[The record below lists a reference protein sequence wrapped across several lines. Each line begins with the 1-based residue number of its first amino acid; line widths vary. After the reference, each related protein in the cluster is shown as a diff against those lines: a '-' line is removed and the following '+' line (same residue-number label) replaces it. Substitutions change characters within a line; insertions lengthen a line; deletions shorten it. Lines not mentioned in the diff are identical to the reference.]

1 MFEVSENTVHKPV
14 NLSTIVEVRTLVRAL
29 DNYHLIT
36 SMLLYNSHFI
46 TRHQQLVTR
55 ICTCTLY
62 HTHSPLYLPLDFFSS
77 ASFSSST
84 SASLLSLSHSLP
96 PSSLSL
102 TPPPLTLPPSTHS
115 PTLPISP
122 TLPTPNS
129 LPYPPPYPSLPL
141 PSGNDPRCDQHKDD
155 QEH

>member
-14 NLSTIVEVRTLVRAL
+14 NLSTIVEVRSLVRAL

-36 SMLLYNSHFI
+36 SGQLYNSHFI
-46 TRHQQLVTR
+46 TRRQQLVTR
-55 ICTCTLY
+55 ICTCILY

-77 ASFSSST
+77 ASFYSST

-115 PTLPISP
+115 PTLP
-122 TLPTPNS
+122 TPNS
-129 LPYPPPYPSLPL
+129 LPYPPPSPSLPL